1 MKLFLLVGQSN
12 MAGRGNLGDV
22 PEIRDPLCKMLRNGR
37 FQPMR
42 EPICFDRPLKGK
54 YHIGVGLATSFA
66 VRAAEY
72 YNEEIGLI
80 PAADGGTSLADWAV
94 GGLLYDHAVMQ
105 AKLALRSGGEM
116 AGILWHQG
124 ESDSKSPENASTY
137 AARFE
142 TIITQMQRDIGCDVP
157 LVMGELGEF
166 LADNQ
171 DGGTRSYRY
180 FPIVNEQLHAYAA
193 SHPQCAVASAAG
205 LVDNQDQLH
214 FNAASLRIF
223 GERYFEAYRS
233 VIES

>member
-22 PEIRDPLCKMLRNGR
+22 PELTDPRCKMLRNGR

-42 EPICFDRPLKGK
+42 EPIVFDRPLKGK

-66 VRAAEY
+66 VRAADY
-72 YNEEIGLI
+72 FGEEIGLV

-105 AKLALRSGGEM
+105 TKLALRSGGEM

-124 ESDSKSPENASTY
+124 EAESGTVERASTY
-137 AARFE
+137 CARFDA
-142 TIITQMQRDIGCDVP
+142 IITQMQKDIGCDVP
-157 LVMGELGEF
+157 LILGELGEF
-166 LADNQ
+166 LVHYENGRAQ
-171 DGGTRSYRY
+171 Y

-193 SHPQCAVASAAG
+193 SHPKCAVASAAG
-205 LVDNQDQLH
+205 LTDNQDQLH

>member
-1 MKLFLLVGQSN
+1 MKLFLLIGQSN

-22 PEIRDPLCKMLRNGR
+22 PEIIDKRCFMLRNGR

-66 VRAAEY
+66 VRAADY
-72 YNEEIGLI
+72 FGEEIGLI

-105 AKLALRSGGEM
+105 TGLALRSGGEM

-124 ESDSKSPENASTY
+124 EAESGTVERASSY
-137 AARFE
+137 AARFAP
-142 TIITQMQRDIGCDVP
+142 IITQMQKDIGCDVP
-157 LVMGELGEF
+157 LILGELGEF
-166 LADNQ
+166 LAQYENGRAQ
-171 DGGTRSYRY
+171 Y
-180 FPIVNEQLHAYAA
+180 FQTVNEQLHLYART
-193 SHPQCAVASAAG
+193 HEKCAVASAAD
-205 LVDNQDQLH
+205 LTDNGDQLH
-214 FNAASLRIF
+214 FNAASLRVF

-233 VIES
+233 VTE